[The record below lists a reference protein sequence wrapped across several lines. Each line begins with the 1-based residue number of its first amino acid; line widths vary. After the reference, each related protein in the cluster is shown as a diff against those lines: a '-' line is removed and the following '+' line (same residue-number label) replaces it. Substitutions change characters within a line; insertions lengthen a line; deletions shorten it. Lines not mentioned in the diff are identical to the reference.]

1 MHKVAGVNAARTA
14 PRRGRASRGL
24 VLGWL
29 LLAPLAVAQPT
40 ALQATEGRI
49 LDQVVAVIEHQVLT
63 QSELDFEARVTLV
76 LQGGVGAAE
85 RPLDDETRK
94 RALELTI
101 NQRLLVMAADRLQA
115 FPADRSEVE
124 ARLRAFRERFASEP
138 ELLGFLARQDAD
150 LGQLTAVLERSV
162 RAERILDSRV
172 RLRSQVS
179 EVDLRRYYQAHATE
193 LGGPYEAVRESLR
206 KKLVRERYTELAAAE
221 FAQVRAHARVR
232 RVAPFAREE
241 VRP

>member
-1 MHKVAGVNAARTA
+1 
-14 PRRGRASRGL
+14 
-24 VLGWL
+24 
-29 LLAPLAVAQPT
+29 LLAPVAAAQP
-40 ALQATEGRI
+40 APPQEAEGRI
-49 LDQVVAVIEHQVLT
+49 LDQVVAVIENQVLT
-63 QSELDFEARVTLV
+63 LSELDFEARVTLV

-85 RPLDDETRK
+85 RPLDDETRR

-101 NQRLLVMAADRLQA
+101 NQRLLVMGADRLQA
-115 FPADRSEVE
+115 FAVDRSEVE

-138 ELLGFLARQDAD
+138 ELLGFLARYDAD
-150 LGQLTAVLERSV
+150 LGQLTAVLERSA

-172 RLRSQVS
+172 RLRAQVS
-179 EVDLRRYYQAHATE
+179 EVELRRYYQAHAAE

-206 KKLVRERYTELAAAE
+206 KKLVRERYTELAGNE

-232 RVAPFAREE
+232 RVAGFARGE

>member
-1 MHKVAGVNAARTA
+1 MHKVAGVNPARTA
-14 PRRGRASRGL
+14 PRCGRASRWL
-24 VLGWL
+24 VVGWL
-29 LLAPLAVAQPT
+29 LLAPVAVAQSVAPQG
-40 ALQATEGRI
+40 AEGRI
-49 LDQVVAVIEHQVLT
+49 LDQVVAVIENQVLT
-63 QSELDFEARVTLV
+63 LSELDFEARVTLV

-85 RPLDDETRK
+85 RTLDDETRR

-101 NQRLLVMAADRLQA
+101 NQRLLVMGADRLQA
-115 FPADRSEVE
+115 FAVDRSEVE
-124 ARLRAFRERFASEP
+124 ARLRAFRERFQSEP
-138 ELLGFLARQDAD
+138 ELLGFLARNDAD
-150 LGQLTAVLERSV
+150 LGQLTSVLERNV

-179 EVDLRRYYQAHATE
+179 EVELRRYYQAHAAE

-232 RVAPFAREE
+232 RVALFARGE

>member
-1 MHKVAGVNAARTA
+1 
-14 PRRGRASRGL
+14 
-24 VLGWL
+24 
-29 LLAPLAVAQPT
+29 LLAPVAVAQSVAPQG
-40 ALQATEGRI
+40 AEGRI
-49 LDQVVAVIEHQVLT
+49 LDQVVAVIENQVLT
-63 QSELDFEARVTLV
+63 LSELDFEARVTLV

-85 RPLDDETRK
+85 RTLDDETRR

-101 NQRLLVMAADRLQA
+101 NQRLLVMGADRLQA
-115 FPADRSEVE
+115 FAVDRSEVE
-124 ARLRAFRERFASEP
+124 ARLRAFRERFQSEP
-138 ELLGFLARQDAD
+138 ELLGFLARNDAD
-150 LGQLTAVLERSV
+150 LGQLTSVLERNV

-179 EVDLRRYYQAHATE
+179 EVELRRYYQAHAAE

-232 RVAPFAREE
+232 RVALFARGE